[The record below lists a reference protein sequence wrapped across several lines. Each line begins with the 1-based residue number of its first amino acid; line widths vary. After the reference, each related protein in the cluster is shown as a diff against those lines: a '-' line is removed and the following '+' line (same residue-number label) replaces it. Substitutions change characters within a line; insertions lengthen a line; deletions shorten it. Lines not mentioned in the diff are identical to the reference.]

1 MRTHELREL
10 SDAELQ
16 KRIMDEEEGLANL
29 KFQLSLSQLENTSKI
44 KVIKKDVAR
53 MKTILRERVLQRIQE
68 STETTAVNAL

>member
-53 MKTILRERVLQRIQE
+53 MKTILRERALQRIKE
-68 STETTAVNAL
+68 STETVAVNAP

>member
-16 KRIMDEEEGLANL
+16 KRIMDEEKGLANL

>member
-68 STETTAVNAL
+68 STETTAVNAP

>member
-16 KRIMDEEEGLANL
+16 KRIMDEEESLANL

-53 MKTILRERVLQRIQE
+53 MKTILHERALQRIKE
-68 STETTAVNAL
+68 STEIAAVNAP